1 MGVAS
6 IAEVDWDARGTG
18 LVRVAFAAPGGA
30 RRAYYFK
37 IPTPDHHDV
46 VADIVATIEER
57 QPESGGGDQSNP
69 LQVTPDF
76 RLPTGVRA
84 TRANGTVLRGSP
96 ASPIRLGGL

>member
-1 MGVAS
+1 MIS
-6 IAEVDWDARGTG
+6 TQARGTG